1 MEPSAPGLRI
11 KHCRLRETSSS
22 PGELAQAAQDGYS
35 GNPRPPRKA
44 NMQIRSN
51 STRKAVTGILVALCL
66 FLSARAVTFAAERS
80 FDRNL
85 SVNGPVTLHVSTGSG
100 YIHIS
105 SGGDNQVHISG
116 HVKSNNNWWGGSS
129 DDAVEKVAS
138 NPPITQAGNII
149 TVGEDHS
156 DWTHHV
162 TIDYDITTPANT
174 MLVAE
179 SGSGDL
185 QLSGVGGT
193 VRAHTGSGSIHAD
206 KLGSGSR
213 LESGSGS
220 IEANNL
226 QGATTLQTGSGSI
239 RAQLSAAGDVTAST
253 GSGSIE
259 LGNVQGALKADTGSG
274 EIRVSGQPTA
284 PWKLETGSGSINL
297 RLENAHFT
305 LEAET
310 GSGSVKSDPPL
321 TMTTHGTIDKHH
333 VSGTVNGGGPT
344 IRARTGSGDI
354 HIQ

>member
-1 MEPSAPGLRI
+1 MEPSSLMLRI
-11 KHCRLRETSSS
+11 KHSRLIETGGS
-22 PGELAQAAQDGYS
+22 PTELAQAAQDGYS
-35 GNPRPPRKA
+35 GSPRPPRKA
-44 NMQIRSN
+44 NMQTRSN
-51 STRKAVTGILVALCL
+51 PTRKTVTGILVALSL
-66 FLSARAVTFAAERS
+66 YLSATAAAIAAERS

-85 SVNGPVTLHVSTGSG
+85 SVNGAVTLHVSTGSG

-105 SGGDNQVHISG
+105 PGGDSQVHIVG
-116 HVKSNNNWWGGSS
+116 HVKSNNSWWGGSS

-138 NPPITQAGNII
+138 NPPVTQAGNII

-156 DWTHHV
+156 DWSHHV

-174 MLVAE
+174 ILVAE

-185 QLSGVGGT
+185 QLAGIGGT
-193 VRAHTGSGSIHAD
+193 VRAHTGSGTIHAD

-226 QGATTLQTGSGSI
+226 QGSTTLQTGSGSI

-253 GSGSIE
+253 GSGSID

-274 EIRVSGQPTA
+274 GISVSGQPTA

-297 RLENAHFT
+297 RLENARFT

-321 TMTTHGTIDKHH
+321 TMTTHGTVDKHH